1 MKNRKV
7 NESIISYD
15 NKFNEVLSTIE
26 SLSESEL
33 VSICSVITIN
43 PLNQKNIVSTRDSII
58 RDLKN
63 IENFDIDTDI
73 TSISIPDS
81 GDLLTFNRTNQRT
94 GRETTMKENIK
105 IGRFINKLF
114 PGKYNGIQLDI
125 IQTIFKHVIDSNK
138 EVKSKVTFDDR
149 FKKVIE
155 IIKGLDESEIKS
167 ITSEEEEDLY
177 EEEEDLYEEEEED
190 LYEEAV
196 ITRNTFIS
204 DFENIK
210 DIDELLHKKGLRSF
224 YDETSISISS
234 VETKYRFLI
243 EFHTPYDSQPETMEI
258 PRFIN
263 VLFPGKYTENE
274 LSVLEYMFEYAI
286 KQGKLNENNKYK
298 MNYIKTFESFIYK

>member
-7 NESIISYD
+7 NESVISYD
-15 NKFNEVLSTIE
+15 NKFNEVLRTIE
-26 SLSESEL
+26 RLSESEL
-33 VSICSVITIN
+33 ASICSVITIN
-43 PLNQKNIVSTRDSII
+43 PNKEKMIVSTRDSII
-58 RDLKN
+58 SDLKN

-81 GDLLTFNRTNQRT
+81 GDLLTFTRTNQRT

-114 PGKYNGIQLDI
+114 PGKYNDIQLDI

-149 FKKVIE
+149 FKKVME

-167 ITSEEEEDLY
+167 ITSEEEE
-177 EEEEDLYEEEEED
+177 EEEED

-196 ITRNTFIS
+196 ITRDTFIS

-234 VETKYRFLI
+234 VETKYQFLI

-274 LSVLEYMFEYAI
+274 LSVLEDMFEYAI
-286 KQGKLNENNKYK
+286 KKGKLNENNKYK

>member
-7 NESIISYD
+7 NESVISYD

-26 SLSESEL
+26 RLSESEL
-33 VSICSVITIN
+33 ASICSVITIN
-43 PLNQKNIVSTRDSII
+43 PNKEKMIVSTRDSII
-58 RDLKN
+58 SDLKN

-81 GDLLTFNRTNQRT
+81 GDLLTFTRTNQRT

-114 PGKYNGIQLDI
+114 PGKYNDIQLDI

-149 FKKVIE
+149 FKKVME

-177 EEEEDLYEEEEED
+177 EE
-190 LYEEAV
+190 AV
-196 ITRNTFIS
+196 ITRDTFIS

-234 VETKYRFLI
+234 VETKYQFLI

-274 LSVLEYMFEYAI
+274 LSVLEDMFEYAI
-286 KQGKLNENNKYK
+286 KQVKLNENNKYK

>member
-7 NESIISYD
+7 NESVISYD
-15 NKFNEVLSTIE
+15 NKFNEVLRTIE
-26 SLSESEL
+26 RLSESEL
-33 VSICSVITIN
+33 ASICSVITIN
-43 PLNQKNIVSTRDSII
+43 PNKEKMIVSTRDSII
-58 RDLKN
+58 SDLKN

-81 GDLLTFNRTNQRT
+81 GDLLTFTRTNQRT

-114 PGKYNGIQLDI
+114 PGKYNDIQLDI

-149 FKKVIE
+149 FKKVME

-167 ITSEEEEDLY
+167 ITSDED
-177 EEEEDLYEEEEED
+177 ED

-196 ITRNTFIS
+196 ITRDTFIS

-234 VETKYRFLI
+234 VETKYQFLI

-274 LSVLEYMFEYAI
+274 LSVLEDMFEYAI

-298 MNYIKTFESFIYK
+298 MNYIKTFESFIYL

>member
-1 MKNRKV
+1 MKNRRL
-7 NESIISYD
+7 NESVISYD

-26 SLSESEL
+26 RLSESEL
-33 VSICSVITIN
+33 ASICSVITIN
-43 PLNQKNIVSTRDSII
+43 PNKEKMIVSTRDSII
-58 RDLKN
+58 SDLKN
-63 IENFDIDTDI
+63 KNFDIDTDI

-81 GDLLTFNRTNQRT
+81 GDLLTFTRTNQKT

-114 PGKYNGIQLDI
+114 PGKYNDIQLDI

-149 FKKVIE
+149 FKKVME

-167 ITSEEEEDLY
+167 ITSGEEDSYEEDEDLY
-177 EEEEDLYEEEEED
+177 EEDEDLYK
-190 LYEEAV
+190 EAV
-196 ITRNTFIS
+196 RTRDTFIS

-210 DIDELLHKKGLRSF
+210 NMEEFLYEKGLISF
-224 YDETSISISS
+224 YYETSISISS

-243 EFHTPYDSQPETMEI
+243 EFHKHNSKTETMEI

-263 VLFPGKYTENE
+263 RLFPGKYTENE
-274 LSVLEYMFEYAI
+274 LSVLEDMFEYAI

>member
-7 NESIISYD
+7 NESVISYD
-15 NKFNEVLSTIE
+15 NKFNEVLRTIE
-26 SLSESEL
+26 RLSESEL
-33 VSICSVITIN
+33 ASICSVITIN
-43 PLNQKNIVSTRDSII
+43 PNKEKMIVSTRDSII
-58 RDLKN
+58 SDLKN

-81 GDLLTFNRTNQRT
+81 GDLLTFTRTNQRT

-114 PGKYNGIQLDI
+114 PGKYNDIQLDI

-149 FKKVIE
+149 FKKVME

-167 ITSEEEEDLY
+167 ITSDED
-177 EEEEDLYEEEEED
+177 ED

-196 ITRNTFIS
+196 ITRDTFIS

-234 VETKYRFLI
+234 VETKYQFLI
-243 EFHTPYDSQPETMEI
+243 EFHKPYDSQPETMEI

-274 LSVLEYMFEYAI
+274 LSVLEDMFEYAI

-298 MNYIKTFESFIYK
+298 MNYIKTFESFIYL

>member
-7 NESIISYD
+7 NESVISYD

-26 SLSESEL
+26 RLSESEL
-33 VSICSVITIN
+33 ASICSVITIN
-43 PLNQKNIVSTRDSII
+43 PNKEKMILSTRDSII
-58 RDLKN
+58 SDLKN

-81 GDLLTFNRTNQRT
+81 GDLLTFTRTNQRT

-114 PGKYNGIQLDI
+114 PGKYNDIQLDI

-149 FKKVIE
+149 FKKVME

-167 ITSEEEEDLY
+167 ITSEEEE
-177 EEEEDLYEEEEED
+177 EED

-196 ITRNTFIS
+196 ITRDTFIS

-234 VETKYRFLI
+234 VETKYQFLI

-274 LSVLEYMFEYAI
+274 LSILEYMFEYAI

>member
-7 NESIISYD
+7 NESVISYD
-15 NKFNEVLSTIE
+15 NKFNEVLRTIE
-26 SLSESEL
+26 RLSESEL
-33 VSICSVITIN
+33 ASICSVITIN
-43 PLNQKNIVSTRDSII
+43 PNKEKMIVSTRDSII
-58 RDLKN
+58 SDLKN

-81 GDLLTFNRTNQRT
+81 GDLLTFTRTNQRT

-114 PGKYNGIQLDI
+114 PGKYNDIQLDI

-149 FKKVIE
+149 FKKVME

-167 ITSEEEEDLY
+167 ITSEEEE
-177 EEEEDLYEEEEED
+177 EEED

-196 ITRNTFIS
+196 ITRDTFIS

-234 VETKYRFLI
+234 VETKYQFLI

-274 LSVLEYMFEYAI
+274 LSVLEDMFEYAI
-286 KQGKLNENNKYK
+286 KQVKLNENNKYK